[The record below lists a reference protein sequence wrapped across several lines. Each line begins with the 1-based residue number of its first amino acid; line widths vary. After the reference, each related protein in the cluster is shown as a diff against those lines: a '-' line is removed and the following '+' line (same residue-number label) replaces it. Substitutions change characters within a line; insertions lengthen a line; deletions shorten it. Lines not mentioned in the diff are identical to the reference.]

1 MLLEKGWNNLPFKN
15 VSLMLDD
22 FPFSLKIVQLSDLH
36 ITPKVDLRYLE
47 EMVEQINQINPDL
60 VLFSGDILQTA
71 AHRVQKQLE
80 SFQGLRVKS
89 YYVTGNHD
97 IVYGAKNLQSV
108 MQKSGVELL
117 DNRVVHLD
125 MQGAKLQLVGLSD
138 RYSFMR
144 GVKRETKELFASL
157 QPELPTILLAH
168 QPKDVRL
175 IGESRVDLQLSGH
188 THGGQI
194 YPFSLLVKL
203 AQPYFSG
210 LYRHNKTTLYVS
222 NGIGYWGLQI
232 RYKAPR
238 EIAVL
243 TIN

>member
-1 MLLEKGWNNLPFKN
+1 MSLQRGWGNFPFKN
-15 VSLMLDD
+15 ISLALED
-22 FPFSLKIVQLSDLH
+22 FPSSFKIVQLSDLH
-36 ITPKVDLRYLE
+36 ITPKVDLCHLE
-47 EMVEQINQINPDL
+47 KMVEQINQINPDL
-60 VLFSGDILQTA
+60 VVFTGDILQSA
-71 AHRVQKQLE
+71 AQKVQKQLE
-80 SFQGLRVKS
+80 SFQGLRAKS

-97 IVYGAKNLQSV
+97 IVYGAKNLQII

-117 DNRVVHLD
+117 DNRVVYLD
-125 MQGAKLQLVGLSD
+125 VNGEKLQLVGLSD

-144 GVKRETKELFASL
+144 GVKRATKEIFSSL
-157 QPELPTILLAH
+157 HPELPTILLAH

-203 AQPYFSG
+203 VQPYFSG
-210 LYRHNKTTLYVS
+210 LYRHNKTALYVS
-222 NGIGYWGLQI
+222 NGIGYWGVQI

-238 EIAVL
+238 EIMVL

>member
-1 MLLEKGWNNLPFKN
+1 MSVEKGWGAFPFKN
-15 VSLMLDD
+15 VPLALDG
-22 FPFSLKIVQLSDLH
+22 FSSSLKIVQLSDLH
-36 ITPKVDLRYLE
+36 ITPDIDSVHLDA
-47 EMVEQINQINPDL
+47 MVEKINQINPDL
-60 VLFSGDILQTA
+60 VLFTGDIIQSA
-71 AHRVQKQLE
+71 AYKVQKQLE
-80 SFQGLRVKS
+80 SFQGLRAKS

-97 IVYGAKNLQSV
+97 IVYGAKNLQII

-157 QPELPTILLAH
+157 HPELPTILLAH

-203 AQPYFSG
+203 VQPYFSG
-210 LYRHNKTTLYVS
+210 LYQHNKTVLYVS
-222 NGIGYWGLQI
+222 CGIGYWGVQI

>member
-1 MLLEKGWNNLPFKN
+1 MLERGWIDFPFKN
-15 VSLMLDD
+15 IPLTLDD
-22 FPFSLKIVQLSDLH
+22 FSLSLKIVQLSDLH
-36 ITPKVDLRYLE
+36 ITSKVGLHHLE
-47 EMVEQINQINPDL
+47 EMVEQVNQINPDL
-60 VLFSGDILQTA
+60 VVFTGDILQSP
-71 AHRVQKQLE
+71 AHKVQKQLE
-80 SFQGLRVKS
+80 SFRALRAKS

-97 IVYGAKNLQSV
+97 IVYGAKNLQSF
-108 MQKSGVELL
+108 MQDSGVELL

-125 MQGAKLQLVGLSD
+125 INGAKLQLVGLSD

-144 GVKRETKELFASL
+144 GVKRETKKLFASL
-157 QPELPTILLAH
+157 YPELPTILLTH

-203 AQPYFSG
+203 VQPYFSG
-210 LYRHNKTTLYVS
+210 LYRHNKTKLYVS
-222 NGIGYWGLQI
+222 NGIGYWGVQI

-238 EIAVL
+238 EISVL

>member
-1 MLLEKGWNNLPFKN
+1 MSLEKGWAEVPFKN
-15 VSLMLDD
+15 VALCLDH
-22 FPFSLKIVQLSDLH
+22 FHSSFKIVQLSDLH
-36 ITPKVDLRYLE
+36 ITPNVDCRYIHS
-47 EMVEQINQINPDL
+47 MVEQINEQKPDL
-60 VLFSGDILQTA
+60 VVFTGDILQSSA
-71 AHRVQKQLE
+71 YKVQKQLE
-80 SFQGLRVKS
+80 IFQGLHAKS
-89 YYVTGNHD
+89 YYVSGNHD

-108 MQKSGVELL
+108 MQKNGVELL
-117 DNRVVHLD
+117 DNRVVHID
-125 MQGAKLQLVGLSD
+125 IQGAKLQLVGLSD

-144 GVKRETKELFASL
+144 GIKRETKELFASL

-194 YPFSLLVKL
+194 YPFSLLVKFF
-203 AQPYFSG
+203 QPYFSG
-210 LYRHNKTTLYVS
+210 LYQYKSTQLYVS

>member
-1 MLLEKGWNNLPFKN
+1 MSLERGWRDFPFKN
-15 VSLMLDD
+15 VSLSLDN
-22 FPFSLKIVQLSDLH
+22 FGISLKIVQLSDLH
-36 ITPKVDLRYLE
+36 ITPDIDVVHLDA
-47 EMVEQINQINPDL
+47 MVEKINQINPDL
-60 VLFSGDILQTA
+60 VLFTGDIIQSGA
-71 AHRVQKQLE
+71 YKVQKQLK
-80 SFQGLRVKS
+80 SFQELRAKS

-144 GVKRETKELFASL
+144 GVKRDTKELFASL
-157 QPELPTILLAH
+157 HQELPTILLAH

-194 YPFSLLVKL
+194 CPFSLLVKL

-210 LYRHNKTTLYVS
+210 LYQHNKTTLYVS
-222 NGIGYWGLQI
+222 NGIGYWGVQI

>member
-1 MLLEKGWNNLPFKN
+1 MSLEKGWNNLPFKN
-15 VSLMLDD
+15 ITLTLDD
-22 FPFSLKIVQLSDLH
+22 FPSSLKIVQLSDLH
-36 ITPKVDLRYLE
+36 ITPKVNLHHLE

-60 VLFSGDILQTA
+60 VLFSGDILQSA
-71 AHRVQKQLE
+71 AHKVQKQLE
-80 SFQGLRVKS
+80 SFRSLRAKS

-97 IVYGAKNLQSV
+97 IVYGAKNLQII
-108 MQKSGVELL
+108 MQESGVELL
-117 DNRVVHLD
+117 DNTIVHLD
-125 MQGAKLQLVGLSD
+125 IQGVKLQLAGLGD

-144 GVKRETKELFASL
+144 GINRDTKKLFASL
-157 QPELPTILLAH
+157 HPELPTILLAH
-168 QPKDVRL
+168 QPKDVSL

-210 LYRHNKTTLYVS
+210 VYKHNKTTLYVN
-222 NGIGYWGLQI
+222 NGIGYWGVQI

>member
-1 MLLEKGWNNLPFKN
+1 MSLERGWRDFPFKN
-15 VSLMLDD
+15 VSLSLDN
-22 FPFSLKIVQLSDLH
+22 FGISLKIVQLSDLH
-36 ITPKVDLRYLE
+36 ITPDIDVVHLDA
-47 EMVEQINQINPDL
+47 MVEKINQINPDL
-60 VLFSGDILQTA
+60 VLFTGDIIQSG
-71 AHRVQKQLE
+71 AHKVQKQLK
-80 SFQGLRVKS
+80 SFQELKAKS

-117 DNRVVHLD
+117 DNRVVHID

-157 QPELPTILLAH
+157 HSELPTILLAH

-194 YPFSLLVKL
+194 YPLSLLVKL
-203 AQPYFSG
+203 VQPYFSG
-210 LYRHNKTTLYVS
+210 LYQHNKTTLYVS
-222 NGIGYWGLQI
+222 NGIGYWGVQI

>member
-1 MLLEKGWNNLPFKN
+1 MSLEKGWMDFPFKN
-15 VSLMLDD
+15 VPLALDD
-22 FPFSLKIVQLSDLH
+22 FPSSLKIVQLSDLH
-36 ITPKVDLRYLE
+36 ITPKVGLDYLE
-47 EMVEQINQINPDL
+47 EMVEQVNQINPDI
-60 VLFSGDILQTA
+60 VVFTGDILQSQ
-71 AHRVQKQLE
+71 AHKVQKQLE
-80 SFQGLRVKS
+80 SFRALRAKS

-97 IVYGAKNLQSV
+97 IVYGAKNLQNI

-125 MQGAKLQLVGLSD
+125 IQGAKLQLVGLSD
-138 RYSFMR
+138 RYSFMS

-157 QPELPTILLAH
+157 HPELPTILLAH

-175 IGESRVDLQLSGH
+175 IVESRVDLQLSGH

-210 LYRHNKTTLYVS
+210 LYRHNKTALYVS
-222 NGIGYWGLQI
+222 NGIGYWGVQI

>member
-1 MLLEKGWNNLPFKN
+1 MSLERGWRDFPFKN
-15 VSLMLDD
+15 VSLSLDT
-22 FPFSLKIVQLSDLH
+22 FGISLKIVQLSDLH
-36 ITPKVDLRYLE
+36 ITPEIDAAHIDA
-47 EMVEQINQINPDL
+47 MVEQINQINPDL
-60 VLFSGDILQTA
+60 VLFSGDIIQSG
-71 AHRVQKQLE
+71 AHKVQKQLK
-80 SFQGLRVKS
+80 SFQELRAKS

-97 IVYGAKNLQSV
+97 IVYGAKNLQSI
-108 MQKSGVELL
+108 MQKSGIELL

-125 MQGAKLQLVGLSD
+125 IQGAKLQLVGLSD

-144 GVKRETKELFASL
+144 GVKRETKRLFASL

-175 IGESRVDLQLSGH
+175 IGERRVDLQLSGH